1 MNYIWDTPLSATTG
15 NILVYSGVI
24 FQTMCQ
30 NDSAILEILIIPSL
44 VPPIVK
50 VGTGYS
56 KTDLPS
62 F

>member
-1 MNYIWDTPLSATTG
+1 MNYMWDTPLSATTG

-50 VGTGYS
+50 VGTG
-56 KTDLPS
+56 
-62 F
+62 